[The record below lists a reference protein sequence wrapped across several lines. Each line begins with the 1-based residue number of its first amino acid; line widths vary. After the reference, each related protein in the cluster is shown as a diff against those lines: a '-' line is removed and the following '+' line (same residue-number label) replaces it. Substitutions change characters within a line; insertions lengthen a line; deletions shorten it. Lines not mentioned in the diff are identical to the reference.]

1 MKVALGKARTYWWS
15 DYDNADSVSQSCTSS
30 RDLSAY
36 LEKAR
41 LSRNT
46 AEEKDGRYESMCVKA
61 EFPAAQQR
69 GNPIF
74 QDPKSNWTVCGRS
87 QATR

>member
-1 MKVALGKARTYWWS
+1 MKVALKRAKTYWWS
-15 DYDNADSVSQSCTSS
+15 DYDNADIVSQSCTSS
-30 RDLSAY
+30 RDRSAY

-46 AEEKDGRYESMCVKA
+46 AEEKDGRPESMCVKA

-69 GNPIF
+69 GNPTL
-74 QDPKSNWTVCGRS
+74 QDPKSNWTVCERS
-87 QATR
+87 QTTR